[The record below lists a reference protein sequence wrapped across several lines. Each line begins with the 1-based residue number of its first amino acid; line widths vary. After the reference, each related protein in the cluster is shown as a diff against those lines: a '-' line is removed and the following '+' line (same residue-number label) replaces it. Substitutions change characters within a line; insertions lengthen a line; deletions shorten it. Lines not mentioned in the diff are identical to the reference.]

1 MESETKSSDCFNL
14 IPGKLVNTMAT
25 DLDQVIY
32 DMEDKEIMGEDD
44 VEDSCNTSC
53 SNKPIQFR
61 VVHMNAC

>member
-1 MESETKSSDCFNL
+1 M
-14 IPGKLVNTMAT
+14 NTMAT